1 MIRSD
6 AEQLVHETMEFTR
19 SSGPELLEA
28 DSPALVLDES
38 GAIYLVGLIG
48 GKEVGKSAMVNAL
61 AGAKITEETSHGP
74 GTQTVIAYAHRNRRK
89 ELEQLL
95 ESAAPGKYKIVTHEH
110 DRLARQV
117 LLDLPDIDS
126 RFEEHI
132 QLTRKMLRHM

>member
-38 GAIYLVGLIG
+38 GALYLVGLIG
-48 GKEVGKSAMVNAL
+48 GKEVGKSALVNAL
-61 AGAKITEETSHGP
+61 AGAKITDETSHGP
-74 GTQTVIAYAHRNRRK
+74 GTQTAIAYVLRSHQA
-89 ELEQLL
+89 ELSQLL
-95 ESAAPGKYKIVTHEH
+95 QREIPGKFSIVAH
-110 DRLARQV
+110 DQAHLGSQV

-126 RFEEHI
+126 RFASHVEV
-132 QLTRKMLRHM
+132 TRR